1 MIPAG
6 TYDAQAVSDA
16 LFSNSS
22 KKGTAQVAVSL
33 RTEAGDITWIGYL
46 SDAALPYTE
55 ANLATMGYDG
65 ESASSVKGAKIQI
78 VVEHETYEGKP
89 QARVKYIN
97 EPGGGLARFT
107 PMSTTEESL
116 VKVRLKAAALVR
128 KAAKGAQQKAA
139 VPATDDAPF
148 DL

>member
-6 TYDAQAVSDA
+6 TYDAEVISDA

-22 KKGTAQVAVSL
+22 KKGSPQVAASL

-46 SDAALPYTE
+46 SDRALPYTE

-65 ESASSVKGAKIQI
+65 ESAASIKGAKVQI
-78 VVEHETYEGKP
+78 VVEHEEYDGKT
-89 QARVKYIN
+89 QARVAFIN
-97 EPGGGLARFT
+97 EAGGGLARFT

-116 VKVRLKAAALVR
+116 VKARLKAAALAR
-128 KAAKGAQQKAA
+128 KAAKGAQNALPGPAA
-139 VPATDDAPF
+139 DDVPF